1 MPLTTMQNKLPR
13 VSLSMVKMQNCVK
26 LRLMHQ
32 FIIMVLKQKVMTLS
46 LVSFFVQQL
55 VQPSRFTSV
64 DKNWVNS
71 TSQPLVVTIS

>member
-1 MPLTTMQNKLPR
+1 MPLTTMLNKLPK
-13 VSLSMVKMQNCVK
+13 VCLSTEKMQNCVR